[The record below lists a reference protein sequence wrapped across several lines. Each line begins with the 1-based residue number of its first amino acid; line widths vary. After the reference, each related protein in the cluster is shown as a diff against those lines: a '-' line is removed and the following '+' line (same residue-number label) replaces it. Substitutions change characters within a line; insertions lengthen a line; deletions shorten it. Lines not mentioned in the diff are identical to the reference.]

1 MRVIISVIKYLI
13 SAAVVGILI
22 YTRGLYLELKSTKE
36 KLQNA
41 QETIKELKEEL
52 QEAYYHIEMYN
63 VADNTKGEI

>member
-1 MRVIISVIKYLI
+1 MGVIESVIEYLI
-13 SAAVVGILI
+13 CLAVVGTLC
-22 YTRGLYLELKSTKE
+22 YARGLYLELKSTKE

-52 QEAYYHIEMYN
+52 QEAYYHVEMYN